1 MILNA
6 NQQTRVS
13 YKAVLIKNMSLQ
25 KIFHERGKSLFLFSC
40 HKVCAS
46 LISNKFIDKKKYL
59 KLSVI
64 LVVRIN
70 NLQTT
75 GCYMLTT
82 VNNYLLTSM
91 F

>member
-1 MILNA
+1 MKEASHCSFFLV
-6 NQQTRVS
+6 T
-13 YKAVLIKNMSLQ
+13 
-25 KIFHERGKSLFLFSC
+25 KSVRLS
-40 HKVCAS
+40 S
-46 LISNKFIDKKKYL
+46 PNYKFIDKKKYP